1 MLLKKIRQNTIK
13 NMIGDVRVRAGCMI
27 PVKLDLGD
35 VSLLKLMLVEKCT
48 HKFSESEHFMDLTL
62 KGGEFVA

>member
-1 MLLKKIRQNTIK
+1 
-13 NMIGDVRVRAGCMI
+13 MI

-35 VSLLKLMLVEKCT
+35 VQLLKLMLVEKCT
-48 HKFSESEHFMDLTL
+48 HTFSESEHYMDLTL

>member
-1 MLLKKIRQNTIK
+1 
-13 NMIGDVRVRAGCMI
+13 MI

-48 HKFSESEHFMDLTL
+48 HTFKESEHYMELTL